1 MPIFGPDVTLN
12 NPAYIDE
19 SARIFGKVTIGEQAS
34 VWAYVAMRAEVRD
47 IVIGKRT
54 NIQDFCMVHV
64 GSHTSSIIGQDCSI
78 THHAIIHGCEIGDN
92 VLVGINATV
101 MDGAVVGDNCIVGQN
116 AFVRENQVVPPNSI
130 VVGVPAVV
138 KATRNNYLANR
149 MNAFMYYENALAYAL
164 GNYRRWNEESFV
176 QLAADE
182 MDRLK
187 AELAAMQSQEAQQ
200 Q

>member
-1 MPIFGPDVTLN
+1 M
-12 NPAYIDE
+12 
-19 SARIFGKVTIGEQAS
+19 TIEEQAS
-34 VWAYVAMRAEVRD
+34 VWAYVAMRAEVSD

-138 KATRNNYLANR
+138 KATRNNFLANR

-164 GNYRRWNEESFV
+164 GNYRRWSEESFV
-176 QLAADE
+176 QLAADDGHVRARPYMGYGRE
-182 MDRLK
+182 CTSCEGW
-187 AELAAMQSQEAQQ
+187 AW
-200 Q
+200 

>member
-19 SARIFGKVTIGEQAS
+19 SARIFGKVTIEEQAS
-34 VWAYVAMRAEVRD
+34 VWAYVAMRAEVRE

-64 GSHTSSIIGQDCSI
+64 GSHTPSVIGQDCSI
-78 THHAIIHGCEIGDN
+78 THHAIIHGCELGDN

-101 MDGAVVGDNCIVGQN
+101 MDGSVVGDNSIVGQN

-130 VVGVPAVV
+130 VVGVPATV

-164 GNYRRWNEESFV
+164 GNYRRWSEESFI

-182 MDRLK
+182 MDQLK
-187 AELAAMQSQEAQQ
+187 AELAKMQAQEGQQ